1 MSESVCGNRF
11 NGFRWRTVLFISTV
25 YRFELQLSYLT
36 PELNDSA
43 ALISANLL
51 LPTNKTVETV
61 LQLASAVNPELKLGE
76 NEMDFCKSLFSMS
89 DIRSQGESLLKHHH
103 QLQNCSETSHA
114 FNCLV
119 KGMLCYNGLPNK
131 LVSRSS
137 ITRILQG
144 SRQAYLL

>member
-51 LPTNKTVETV
+51 LPTNKTVESV
-61 LQLASAVNPELKLGE
+61 LRLASAVNPELKLGE
-76 NEMDFCKSLFSMS
+76 NEIDFCKSLFSLS
-89 DIRSQGESLLKHHH
+89 ADSVRELNRQLK
-103 QLQNCSETSHA
+103 LSGLYPFSSRETSD
-114 FNCLV
+114 FL
-119 KGMLCYNGLPNK
+119 KRRKIGSPEY
-131 LVSRSS
+131 ST
-137 ITRILQG
+137 TRFFYI
-144 SRQAYLL
+144 